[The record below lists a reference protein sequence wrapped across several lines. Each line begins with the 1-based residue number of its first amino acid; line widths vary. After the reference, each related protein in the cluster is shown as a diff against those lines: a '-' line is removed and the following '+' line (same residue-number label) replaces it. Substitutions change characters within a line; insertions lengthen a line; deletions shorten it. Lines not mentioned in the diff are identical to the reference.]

1 VSPAEQGGGDG
12 EDPRLEETRESEL
25 GDEPRDDRDDDH
37 QDFELGDDLVQER
50 EEEHQDFEL
59 EDESPD
65 DRDDD
70 HQDLKLEQL
79 ADEGSDDD
87 QPAED
92 AVSDEEELER
102 VVSAETQE
110 WDGLDAAEAQA
121 DEPTLAA
128 SARDRV
134 KAAGSAITSGFERVR
149 GKKVT
154 EGFRAVGRKTTS
166 GFKAVRRHIGF
177 PVWLRF
183 LTASFL
189 IIASVA
195 AATSAS
201 LILYLSDIADALR
214 HDDLVGVQ
222 EKLTAVEP
230 GEPQTILILGSD
242 KDPELKD
249 VQKGF
254 KGLSDTTMLLRLDPN
269 RDAVSLFSLPRDLKV
284 EIPGLGTDKLNAAY
298 AYGGPQLTLQTVENL
313 LSTPGN
319 PFEVNHLVN
328 VDFEG
333 FARAV
338 NAIGCVYIDVDRRY
352 FHSNDNTPA
361 SQDYE
366 EIDLQ
371 PGYQALCGFDA
382 LDYARYRHTD
392 NDVIRAARQHEFLRE
407 ARAKIPPEKLF
418 SDRKQ
423 LISIFTE
430 HTSSDIDSWSDMLEV
445 LKLFL
450 DARDKPVKEVHFEG
464 HLGPSFVT
472 ATPEQLQTAV
482 RKFLGFQGSPRPPGA
497 TATPEGPVTPEPAPD
512 QSAVTPAA
520 PSAKKSKASKT
531 GEADVIPTSYGKQLA
546 RTIRVRDVK
555 IPIFYPTQLETGS
568 DYAQKPRAYK
578 INGTGE
584 GSPPRG
590 ERAAY
595 KWVFARPIIGEYY
608 GFTGTRW
615 KDPPILSDP
624 DDEKT
629 VGDRDYELFY
639 DDNRLR
645 IVAWQ
650 TDQGSFWLSNTL
662 AESLS
667 NADMLK
673 IARGFRHL
681 PGT

>member
-1 VSPAEQGGGDG
+1 VSPDHQGGNGQ
-12 EDPRLEETRESEL
+12 
-25 GDEPRDDRDDDH
+25 GDERQRPDET
-37 QDFELGDDLVQER
+37 QEFEVSDELLNESGDEELEPDENDLGEADEPEDE
-50 EEEHQDFEL
+50 DL
-59 EDESPD
+59 EDEDLD
-65 DRDDD
+65 DE
-70 HQDLKLEQL
+70 DLD
-79 ADEGSDDD
+79 DEGGKEEPSE
-87 QPAED
+87 ED
-92 AVSDEEELER
+92 ELER
-102 VVSAETQE
+102 VVSAETEE
-110 WDGLDAAEAQA
+110 WEGLEAAEAEA
-121 DEPTLAA
+121 AEEKTLVA
-128 SARDRV
+128 SGGARIKR
-134 KAAGSAITSGFERVR
+134 AGSAITSGFE
-149 GKKVT
+149 KVEKST
-154 EGFRAVGRKTTS
+154 GRKITS

-177 PVWLRF
+177 PIWLRF
-183 LTASFL
+183 ITASFV
-189 IIASVA
+189 IIASIA

-214 HDDLVGVQ
+214 HDNLKGVQ
-222 EKLTAVEP
+222 NKLTAVEP

-254 KGLSDTTMLLRLDPN
+254 RGLSDTTMLLRLDPN
-269 RDAVSLFSLPRDLKV
+269 RDAISLFSLPRDLKV

-313 LSTPGN
+313 LSTPGQ

-371 PGYQALCGFDA
+371 PGYQALCGYDA

-418 SDRKQ
+418 SDRKE

-430 HTSSDIDSWSDMLEV
+430 HTSSDIDSWSDMLGV

-472 ATPEQLQTAV
+472 ATPGQLQTAV
-482 RKFLGFQGSPRPPGA
+482 RQFLGFQGSPRPPGA
-497 TATPEGPVTPEPAPD
+497 TAAPEGPVAPEPAPD

-520 PSAKKSKASKT
+520 PHSKKSKGSKS
-531 GEADVIPTSYGKQLA
+531 GEADLTRTSYGKQLA
-546 RTIRVRDVK
+546 KAIRARDVK
-555 IPIFYPTQLETGS
+555 IPIFYPTQLEAGS
-568 DYAQKPRAYK
+568 DYAQKPRVYK

-590 ERAAY
+590 ERTAY
-595 KWVFARPIIGEYY
+595 KWVFARPLIGEYY
-608 GFTGTRW
+608 GFMGTRW
-615 KDPPILSDP
+615 TDPPILNDP

-629 VGDRDYELFY
+629 IGGHDYKLFY

-667 NADMLK
+667 NAEMLK
-673 IARGFRHL
+673 IAQTFRQL
-681 PGT
+681 PRR

>member
-1 VSPAEQGGGDG
+1 VSPAEQGGGRG
-12 EDPRLEETRESEL
+12 EDPRPDDTRDFGLEELNNEQS
-25 GDEPRDDRDDDH
+25 
-37 QDFELGDDLVQER
+37 QDQG
-50 EEEHQDFEL
+50 L
-59 EDESPD
+59 E
-65 DRDDD
+65 
-70 HQDLKLEQL
+70 K
-79 ADEGSDDD
+79 GDDD
-87 QPAED
+87 QLSRQDDGDEQPADREVSEGKEPER
-92 AVSDEEELER
+92 AEGEVSDEEELDR

-110 WDGLDAAEAQA
+110 WEGLEAAEAEA
-121 DEPTLAA
+121 EAEKRTVVA

-134 KAAGSAITSGFERVR
+134 REAGSAITSGFERVR
-149 GKKVT
+149 GKKIT
-154 EGFRAVGRKTTS
+154 DGFRAVGQKTTS

-189 IIASVA
+189 IVASVA

-222 EKLTAVEP
+222 DKLTAVEP

-254 KGLSDTTMLLRLDPN
+254 KGLSDTTMLLRLDPD
-269 RDAVSLFSLPRDLKV
+269 RDAISLFSLPRDLRV

-298 AYGGPQLTLQTVENL
+298 AYGGPQLTLQTVESL
-313 LSTPGN
+313 LSAPGQ

-407 ARAKIPPEKLF
+407 ARAKVPPEKLF
-418 SDRKQ
+418 SDRKE

-430 HTSSDIDSWSDMLEV
+430 HTSSDIDNWSDMLEV

-472 ATPEQLQTAV
+472 ATREQLQTAV
-482 RKFLGFQGSPRPPGA
+482 NQFLGFRGSPRPSDA
-497 TATPEGPVTPEPAPD
+497 TAAPEEPVTPESAPD
-512 QSAVTPAA
+512 QSRVTPAA
-520 PSAKKSKASKT
+520 PPSKSSKGDANLT
-531 GEADVIPTSYGKQLA
+531 RTTYGKELA
-546 RTIRVRDVK
+546 KSIRARDVK
-555 IPIFYPTQLETGS
+555 LPIFYPTQLEPGS

-578 INGTGE
+578 VNGTGE

-595 KWVFARPIIGEYY
+595 KWVFSRPFIGEYY
-608 GFTGTRW
+608 GFMGTRW
-615 KDPPILSDP
+615 RDPPILNDP

-629 VGDRDYELFY
+629 IDGRDYKLLY
-639 DDNRLR
+639 DDQRLR

-650 TDQGSFWLSNTL
+650 TDLGSFWLSNTL

-667 NADMLK
+667 NTEMIK
-673 IARGFRHL
+673 IAQSFREL
-681 PGT
+681 PGR

>member
-1 VSPAEQGGGDG
+1 VSPDQQGGNGQ
-12 EDPRLEETRESEL
+12 
-25 GDEPRDDRDDDH
+25 GDERQRPDET
-37 QDFELGDDLVQER
+37 QEFEVSDEVLNESGDEELEPDENDLGEADEPEDE
-50 EEEHQDFEL
+50 DL
-59 EDESPD
+59 EDEDLD
-65 DRDDD
+65 DE
-70 HQDLKLEQL
+70 DLD
-79 ADEGSDDD
+79 DEGGKEEPSE
-87 QPAED
+87 ED
-92 AVSDEEELER
+92 ELER
-102 VVSAETQE
+102 IVSAETQE
-110 WDGLDAAEAQA
+110 WEGLEAAEAEA
-121 DEPTLAA
+121 AEEKTLVA
-128 SARDRV
+128 SGGARIKR
-134 KAAGSAITSGFERVR
+134 AGSAITSGFE
-149 GKKVT
+149 KAEKS
-154 EGFRAVGRKTTS
+154 AGRKITS

-177 PVWLRF
+177 PIWLRF
-183 LTASFL
+183 ITASFV
-189 IIASVA
+189 IIASIA

-214 HDDLVGVQ
+214 HDNLKGVQ
-222 EKLTAVEP
+222 NKLTAVEP

-269 RDAVSLFSLPRDLKV
+269 RDAISLFSLPRDLKV

-313 LSTPGN
+313 LSTPGQ

-371 PGYQALCGFDA
+371 PGYQALCGYDA

-418 SDRKQ
+418 SDRKE

-430 HTSSDIDSWSDMLEV
+430 HTSSDIDSWSDMLAV

-472 ATPEQLQTAV
+472 ATPGQLRTAV
-482 RKFLGFQGSPRPPGA
+482 RQFLGFQGSPRPRGD
-497 TATPEGPVTPEPAPD
+497 TAAPEGPVSPEPAPD

-520 PSAKKSKASKT
+520 PPSKKSKGSKS
-531 GEADVIPTSYGKQLA
+531 GEVDLTRTSYGKQLA
-546 RTIRVRDVK
+546 KAIRARDVK
-555 IPIFYPTQLETGS
+555 IPIFYPTQLEAAS
-568 DYAQKPRAYK
+568 DYAQKPRVYK
-578 INGTGE
+578 VNGTGE

-590 ERAAY
+590 ERTAY
-595 KWVFARPIIGEYY
+595 KWVFARPLIGEYY
-608 GFTGTRW
+608 GFMGTRW
-615 KDPPILSDP
+615 TDPPILNDP

-629 VGDRDYELFY
+629 IGGHDYKLFY

-667 NADMLK
+667 NAEMLK
-673 IARGFRHL
+673 IAQSFRQL
-681 PGT
+681 PRR

>member
-1 VSPAEQGGGDG
+1 VSPNQPGGNGQGDEDRRPDETQGADETQGPDETQEFEASGEHRAEGDQEPRSEEPDQDDLDG
-12 EDPRLEETRESEL
+12 EEPEPDEGDLEEADL
-25 GDEPRDDRDDDH
+25 D
-37 QDFELGDDLVQER
+37 QDAA
-50 EEEHQDFEL
+50 EEEVSE
-59 EDESPD
+59 EDELS
-65 DRDDD
+65 RI
-70 HQDLKLEQL
+70 
-79 ADEGSDDD
+79 
-87 QPAED
+87 
-92 AVSDEEELER
+92 
-102 VVSAETQE
+102 VSAETQE
-110 WDGLDAAEAQA
+110 WEGLEAAEAAA
-121 DEPTLAA
+121 DEPTRIA
-128 SARDRV
+128 SAGASIKR
-134 KAAGSAITSGFERVR
+134 AGSAITSSFEKVGGKTTDGF
-149 GKKVT
+149 K
-154 EGFRAVGRKTTS
+154 AVGAKTTS
-166 GFKAVRRHIGF
+166 GFKAVRRHLGF
-177 PVWLRF
+177 PLWLRF
-183 LTASFL
+183 LTASFV
-189 IIASVA
+189 IVASIAG
-195 AATSAS
+195 ATSAS

-214 HDDLVGVQ
+214 HDNLRGVQ
-222 EKLTAVEP
+222 NKLTAVDP

-269 RDAVSLFSLPRDLKV
+269 RDAISLFSLPRDLKV

-298 AYGGPQLTLQTVENL
+298 GYGGPQLTLQTVESL
-313 LSTPGN
+313 LSTPGQ

-418 SDRKQ
+418 SERKE

-430 HTSSDIDSWSDMLEV
+430 HTSSDIDSWSDMLGV

-482 RKFLGFQGSPRPPGA
+482 RQFLGFQGSPRPAGA
-497 TATPEGPVTPEPAPD
+497 TAVPEGPVTPEPAPD
-512 QSAVTPAA
+512 QSAATPASP
-520 PSAKKSKASKT
+520 PSKKSKRSMA
-531 GEADVIPTSYGKQLA
+531 GEADLTRTTYGKELA
-546 RTIRVRDVK
+546 KTIRARDVK
-555 IPIFYPTQLETGS
+555 LPIFYPTQLETGS
-568 DYAQKPRAYK
+568 DYAQKPRPYK

-595 KWVFARPIIGEYY
+595 KWVFARPLIGEYY
-608 GFTGTRW
+608 GFMGTRW
-615 KDPPILSDP
+615 RDPPILNDP

-629 VGDRDYELFY
+629 IGGRDYKLFY
-639 DDNRLR
+639 DDARLR

-650 TDQGSFWLSNTL
+650 TGQGSFWLSNTL

-667 NADMLK
+667 NAEMLK
-673 IARGFRHL
+673 IAKSFRQL

>member
-1 VSPAEQGGGDG
+1 VSAAERGGGRG
-12 EDPRLEETRESEL
+12 EDPRPDDTQEFAL
-25 GDEPRDDRDDDH
+25 GDEFHQEGESQEAAGHDVDVPEQGLDAPARDED
-37 QDFELGDDLVQER
+37 QDEEGVEHEDQELA
-50 EEEHQDFEL
+50 EEEHE
-59 EDESPD
+59 
-65 DRDDD
+65 DDD
-70 HQDLKLEQL
+70 
-79 ADEGSDDD
+79 
-87 QPAED
+87 
-92 AVSDEEELER
+92 VSDEKPSEEDELER

-110 WDGLDAAEAQA
+110 WEGLEAAEAEA
-121 DEPTLAA
+121 DEPTVIA
-128 SARDRV
+128 SATRRVRD
-134 KAAGSAITSGFERVR
+134 ASSAITSGFAKI
-149 GKKVT
+149 GGNKVSQ
-154 EGFRAVGRKTTS
+154 GFRAVGQKTTS

-183 LTASFL
+183 LTASFV
-189 IIASVA
+189 IIASIA

-214 HDDLVGVQ
+214 HDNLVGVQ
-222 EKLTAVEP
+222 DKLTAVEA

-249 VQKGF
+249 VQKGL

-269 RDAVSLFSLPRDLKV
+269 RDAISLFSLPRDLKV

-313 LSTPGN
+313 LSTPGQ

-371 PGYQALCGFDA
+371 PGYQALCGYDA

-418 SDRKQ
+418 GDRKE

-430 HTSSDIDSWSDMLEV
+430 HTSSDIDSWGDMLGV

-472 ATPEQLQTAV
+472 ATPGELQTAV
-482 RKFLGFQGSPRPPGA
+482 RQFLGFQGSPRPRGA
-497 TATPEGPVTPEPAPD
+497 AAAPEGPVAPEPAPD
-512 QSAVTPAA
+512 QSAVRPAA
-520 PSAKKSKASKT
+520 PPSKKSRESKA
-531 GEADVIPTSYGKQLA
+531 GEADLTRTSYGKQLA
-546 RTIRVRDVK
+546 KAIRARDVK

-568 DYAQKPRAYK
+568 DYAQKPRVYK

-590 ERAAY
+590 ERTAY
-595 KWVFARPIIGEYY
+595 KWVFARPLIGEYY
-608 GFTGTRW
+608 GFMGTRW
-615 KDPPILSDP
+615 TDPPMLNDP
-624 DDEKT
+624 DDERT
-629 VGDRDYELFY
+629 IGGRDYKLFY
-639 DDNRLR
+639 DDDRLR
-645 IVAWQ
+645 IVTWQ

-667 NADMLK
+667 NTEMLK
-673 IARGFRHL
+673 IARSFRQL